1 MQSTYNTSG
10 NKIKIGYLIQFFG
23 GTNMSRII
31 EFFRNVRKEMR
42 KVTWPKRKELTSYTI
57 TVITTVAILAVFF
70 ALVDTGISELIRLI
84 LG

>member
-1 MQSTYNTSG
+1 
-10 NKIKIGYLIQFFG
+10 
-23 GTNMSRII
+23 MSRII

-57 TVITTVAILAVFF
+57 TVITTVVILAVFF
-70 ALVDTGISELIRLI
+70 AIVDTGISELVRLI